1 MKTILAILFSIV
13 GATQMCAQNIKILSA
28 AEQSWSGGQCC
39 SHGINYEIRIES
51 TDTVSLLKFDTVWI
65 GNYPYTKGNLQNL
78 SANYYKSNGKIYYSI
93 VASQSWSGRE
103 ENVIEKLEMKKIQT
117 PPKYK
122 GKGCIVASSVNSKHY
137 LEVNA
142 FQLLAPIPYP

>member
-1 MKTILAILFSIV
+1 MKTILSILFYIV
-13 GATQMCAQNIKILSA
+13 GVTLMSAQNIKILSA
-28 AEQSWSGGQCC
+28 TEQSWSGGQCC
-39 SHGINYEIRIES
+39 SHGVDYVITIES
-51 TDTVSLLKFDTVWI
+51 TDTVKVLKFDTVWI
-65 GNYPYTKGNLQNL
+65 GDYAYTKGKSQNL
-78 SANYYKSNGKIYYSI
+78 RMTHFKWNGKIYYSI